1 MARIHKEENP
11 SSYGSVPAWST
22 EGGRREMIRVTRLS
36 GEVLYLNVLQIESM
50 ETIPETKIKMMNGY
64 YYLVKDTAES
74 VVEQLRTFYHSCIA
88 PDGRDK

>member
-1 MARIHKEENP
+1 
-11 SSYGSVPAWST
+11 
-22 EGGRREMIRVTRLS
+22 MIRVTRLS